1 MEILR
6 MGGFELL
13 SKLLN
18 DKHMPLR
25 IESSK
30 ALLHLS

>member
-6 MGGFELL
+6 LGGFDSLC
-13 SKLLN
+13 KLLN
-18 DKHMPLR
+18 DNHMPLR